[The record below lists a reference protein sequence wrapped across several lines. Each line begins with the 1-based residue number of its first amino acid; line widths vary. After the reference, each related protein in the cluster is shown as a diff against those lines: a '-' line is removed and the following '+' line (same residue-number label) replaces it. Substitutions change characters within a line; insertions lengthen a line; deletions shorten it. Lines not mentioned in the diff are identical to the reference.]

1 MALIN
6 TIPPLTGSVD
16 PLDLHLVQG
25 DGTSVYRLRV
35 GDKGP
40 GRLAWELW
48 ASMVLGMVRVEEF
61 DRDAFRVWQET
72 PIKDGS
78 TKTNGRKLDDLRIK
92 HPDLAEQ
99 IDEVIAELGS

>member
-1 MALIN
+1 MALIS
-6 TIPPLTGSVD
+6 TVPPLTGAVD

-40 GRLAWELW
+40 GRLAWDLW
-48 ASMVLGMVRVEEF
+48 ALHVLLLFKEPTFDLDQFRAWCVE
-61 DRDAFRVWQET
+61 

-78 TKTNGRKLDDLRIK
+78 RKCNYDKLHELRTK
-92 HPDLAEQ
+92 HPDLADA
-99 IDEVIAELGS
+99 IDAALTEKE